1 MALLV
6 GTLEIAKSPSF
17 EAGRLGYLVQ
27 GVPTAKHPCSW
38 KTTIISLNIY
48 IYICTY

>member
-17 EAGRLGYLVQ
+17 EAGRLGYIVQ
-27 GVPTAKHPCSW
+27 LYPLPNTLAAGKQQ
-38 KTTIISLNIY
+38 
-48 IYICTY
+48 